1 MKTRL
6 CSCIQSPDAN
16 EGALRASNYS
26 TERTPVT
33 ALLFEAKRKVP
44 LPVIKPEAA
53 LPPLEKLGEIARK
66 DERSLRE

>member
-1 MKTRL
+1 MNTRL

-16 EGALRASNYS
+16 EGALRGSKYS
-26 TERTPVT
+26 TKRTPIT

-44 LPVIKPEAA
+44 LPILQP
-53 LPPLEKLGEIARK
+53 LPPLPPAEKPGQNLRK